1 MSNHLASL
9 LPNLSICT
17 WNFNEVGHGKGAPD
31 GVGATL
37 KQIADRVVEEGHNV
51 ENFEKF
57 MSVLKIKYTGIKLK
71 EVTEDEIAEI
81 DNLLNNREIN
91 TFIRT

>member
-1 MSNHLASL
+1 M
-9 LPNLSICT
+9 
-17 WNFNEVGHGKGAPD
+17 
-31 GVGATL
+31 GATL
-37 KQIADRVVEEGHNV
+37 KQTTDRVVREGYDV
-51 ENFEKF
+51 ENFKKF